1 MGKIKV
7 SEQDIVN
14 ALCLHIA
21 HKRKITPQEVEIEL
35 MYDDDYGFSAEAY
48 VNDRRQVLITANII
62 EALRFWLETVMK
74 IDPFSAAIE
83 LVLNEEEG
91 IIAYVE

>member
-1 MGKIKV
+1 MGKIKI

-21 HKRKITPQEVEIEL
+21 HKRQIEPQEVEIEL
-35 MYDDDYGFSAEAY
+35 MYDDDYSFSAEAY
-48 VNDRRQVLITANII
+48 VNDRKQILITANII

-74 IDPFSAAIE
+74 IDPFSAALE
-83 LVLNEEEG
+83 LVLDEEEG
-91 IIAYVE
+91 IICYAE

>member
-1 MGKIKV
+1 MGKIKIP
-7 SEQDIVN
+7 EQDIVN

-21 HKRKITPQEVEIEL
+21 HKRQITPQEVEIQL
-35 MYDDDYGFSAEAY
+35 LYDDDYGFSAESFI
-48 VNDRRQVLITANII
+48 NERKQILITSNII

-83 LVLNEEEG
+83 LILHDEEG
-91 IIAYVE
+91 IIAYIE

>member
-14 ALCLHIA
+14 ALCLHISY
-21 HKRKITPQEVEIEL
+21 KREITPQEVEIEL
-35 MYDDDYGFSAEAY
+35 LYDDDYGFSAEAY
-48 VNDRRQVLITANII
+48 IKDRKQILITANII

-74 IDPFSAAIE
+74 IDPFSAALE
-83 LVLNEEEG
+83 LVLDDDEG
-91 IIAYVE
+91 VIAYVE